1 MREDDITG
9 ISQEFDL
16 ALSRVMPPRRKG
28 AQERNMEMANHH
40 KMRPEAEV
48 KERLEERD
56 VQAEEKRIR
65 AEKTSRPAD
74 GLLKPRDGYIAA
86 FFVPVV
92 IMIIIFAQR
101 GIFPFGEESFL
112 RTDMYHQL
120 SLIHI

>member
-16 ALSRVMPPRRKG
+16 VLSRVMPPRRKG
-28 AQERNMEMANHH
+28 AQERDMEMANHH

-48 KERLEERD
+48 EERLEEKD
-56 VQAEEKRIR
+56 VQTEEKRIR
-65 AEKTSRPAD
+65 IEKTSRPAG

-92 IMIIIFAQR
+92 IM
-101 GIFPFGEESFL
+101 
-112 RTDMYHQL
+112 L